1 MVLALPMRDTQSGP
15 NHFEDDVSLLR
26 KSHEFS
32 EWYKTVDS
40 PAQHEAITTFPVID
54 GHEVNSNSDDNRVGD
69 VLTQLPEKL
78 PYAWDIEDI
87 EDIEEAIGSN
97 RKAEAPEA
105 PIGGAKKKSR
115 NRKKQPVAEGPT
127 EIDLGALVESAGE
140 NGPER
145 QAKRPRRGEM
155 IAGLVDA
162 HAAKE
167 QAAWAQLESTGSRDW
182 RAYWKTLGFTEEQV
196 WARLEADGLT
206 R

>member
-1 MVLALPMRDTQSGP
+1 MIFYPILSSVLLILAPMVTQSGP

-40 PAQHEAITTFPVID
+40 PAQHEAITTFPVIN

-115 NRKKQPVAEGPT
+115 NRKKQPVAEGP
-127 EIDLGALVESAGE
+127 
-140 NGPER
+140 
-145 QAKRPRRGEM
+145 RRGEI

-196 WARLEADGLT
+196 RARLEADGLT